1 MLELQG
7 VRAGYGGIDILNG
20 IDLRVAEGELVVVI
34 GPNGAGK
41 STVLKTVAGL
51 VRSRSGSVRFAGQGI
66 TRLRADNI
74 FKLGIG
80 YVPQERNVFP
90 SLSVRENLEMGAV
103 PGAVNIAERYD
114 YVCELFPQLRGLWR
128 KRASS
133 LSGGER
139 QFVAIGRALMREPR
153 LLMLDEPTASLS
165 PKYADV
171 VLERVQHI
179 NQERV
184 AVLMVEQNARQALGV
199 ADRGYVLNLGRTRLE
214 GSGAD
219 LLEDP
224 EVGSLFLGG

>member
-1 MLELQG
+1 
-7 VRAGYGGIDILNG
+7 
-20 IDLRVAEGELVVVI
+20 
-34 GPNGAGK
+34 
-41 STVLKTVAGL
+41 
-51 VRSRSGSVRFAGQGI
+51 
-66 TRLRADNI
+66 
-74 FKLGIG
+74 
-80 YVPQERNVFP
+80 
-90 SLSVRENLEMGAV
+90 
-103 PGAVNIAERYD
+103 
-114 YVCELFPQLRGLWR
+114 
-128 KRASS
+128 
-133 LSGGER
+133 
-139 QFVAIGRALMREPR
+139 MREPR

-199 ADRGYVLNLGRTRLE
+199 ADRGYVLTLGRTRLE